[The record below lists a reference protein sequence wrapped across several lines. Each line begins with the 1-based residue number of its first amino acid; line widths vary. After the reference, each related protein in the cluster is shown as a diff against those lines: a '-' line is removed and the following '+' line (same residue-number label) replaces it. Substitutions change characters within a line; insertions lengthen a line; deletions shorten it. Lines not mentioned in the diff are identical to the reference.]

1 MNAAKIVAFLIAV
14 PNALYAVVALFGNF
28 INASQLPAERLV
40 LGVGLSMIV
49 LMLFA
54 IFLLLAGRKSTS

>member
-1 MNAAKIVAFLIAV
+1 MNIVKIIAFLIAV
-14 PNALYAVVALFGNF
+14 PNAAYSLFALYGNF